1 MKIARDFRE
10 IARKSL
16 EGKWLI
22 AIAVGLLASL
32 LGGIGDNGPKLNLN
46 FEGANVGLNLN
57 FAGQN
62 IFSLGG
68 SGNSPIGTFLSGT
81 ILYFIVLALFLG
93 ALCFLLGGVIGVG
106 NAKFNIELTKRQD
119 VNVEMLFSYFKHY
132 KIATLTKLLKSLYI
146 FLWSLLLVIPG
157 IIAGYSYAMTDYI
170 LAENPDISSSEA
182 LERSKQLMDGN
193 RLRLFCLQFSFL
205 GWKILAALTFGI
217 GNLWVTPY
225 MQAATAAF
233 YLEICDEKN
242 GISA

>member
-10 IARKSL
+10 TARKSL

-22 AIAVGLLASL
+22 AIAVGLLASI
-32 LGGIGDNGPKLNLN
+32 LGGIGDNGPKLDFNIH
-46 FEGANVGLNLN
+46 GANAGLNLN

-62 IFSLGG
+62 IFSIGSNGISRIGMFLGG
-68 SGNSPIGTFLSGT
+68 A
-81 ILYFIVLALFLG
+81 ILYFIFFALVIG

-119 VNVEMLFSYFKHY
+119 VNVEMLFSYFYRWKT
-132 KIATLTKLLKSLYI
+132 ATATKLLKYI
-146 FLWSLLLVIPG
+146 YVFLWSLLLLIPG
-157 IIAGYSYAMTDYI
+157 IIASYSYAMTDYI

-193 RLRLFCLQFSFL
+193 RFRLFCLQFSFL
-205 GWKILAALTFGI
+205 GWKILAALTLGI
-217 GNLWVTPY
+217 GNLWLTPY

-233 YLEICDEKN
+233 YLEICEEKN
-242 GISA
+242 AF